1 VVTRILHVSDLHVGA
16 RDDPVVEAGLTALV
30 ALVQPRLIIAS
41 GDLTH
46 RGRPAEHEQAA
57 RLLRALGVP
66 VLAVPGNHDIPLA
79 PPARLTSPWQ
89 EFERQWGTTE
99 PVHDEDGALVVGLN
113 SVRPRHHQ
121 SGGVSAAQ
129 LARAKDRLRA
139 GAPGAVRIAVLHHQ
153 LVGPPWRSRKRA
165 LARRDLMLETL
176 SAAGTELIVGGHVHQ
191 VSVAERHEFAV
202 LDDGAAAV
210 VLTTAPGLGRPRPH
224 RVGEARGALAYRV
237 DASTISVDTY
247 LWVGGSFGLAAM
259 RTFPR
264 GGDTLDAAR

>member
-16 RDDPVVEAGLTALV
+16 RDDPVVEAGLAALV
-30 ALVQPRLIIAS
+30 ALVEPGLIVAS

-46 RGRPAEHEQAA
+46 RGRRAEHEQAA
-57 RLLRALGVP
+57 RLLRALGAP

-79 PPARLTSPWQ
+79 SPSRLTSPWQ

-99 PVHDEDGALVVGLN
+99 PVHGGDGAMVVGLN

-121 SGGVSAAQ
+121 SGGVSAVQ
-129 LARAKDRLRA
+129 LARARDRLGA
-139 GAPGAVRIAVLHHQ
+139 AAPGAVRIAVLHHQ
-153 LVGPPWRSRKRA
+153 LVGPPWRSRKRP
-165 LARRDLMLETL
+165 LARRDLVLETL
-176 SAAGTELIVGGHVHQ
+176 SAAGAELIVGGHVHQ
-191 VSVAERHEFAV
+191 VTIAERHEFAV

-210 VLTTAPGLGRPRPH
+210 VLTTAPGLGQPRPH
-224 RVGEARGALAYRV
+224 RLGEARGALAYRV

-247 LWVGGSFGLAAM
+247 LWIDGSFGLAAV

-264 GGDTLDAAR
+264 GRGPLNATR